1 MAPASAQSDK
11 SAAAPA
17 ASDPAVFDPALTD
30 LELAAALV
38 RHAGQLARGMRA
50 DGLLAE
56 QKTSVSDVVT
66 AADRAAESFVVE
78 QLRRCRPADGI
89 LGEEGAAHPGTSGR
103 TWVIDPVDGTYNF
116 LSGSTYWCSALALK
130 PDDVHPDGIHPEGVH
145 PDGVHPDG
153 VHPDGHAGPEAA
165 QDPNVLLGAIY
176 QPEEDKLWLGGVDH
190 PATLNGRL
198 LRPPSNASIGQLSAG
213 TYIHP
218 AWLVQPHAAM
228 PWHAAAILPATI
240 RMLGSG
246 SCDLGRVADGQLGCW
261 FQHSCPEWD
270 WLPGKAIVQAAGG
283 ATAVVRVNGLDWC
296 IGGGPTAVREV
307 AAALRSA
314 AL

>member
-1 MAPASAQSDK
+1 MASESAPSDH
-11 SAAAPA
+11 PA
-17 ASDPAVFDPALTD
+17 AFDPAVFDPAVFDPAVFDPALTD

-38 RHAGQLARGMRA
+38 RRAGRLARRMRA

-89 LGEEGAAHPGTSGR
+89 LGEEGAAHQGTSGR

-130 PDDVHPDGIHPEGVH
+130 L
-145 PDGVHPDG
+145 DGVHPDG
-153 VHPDGHAGPEAA
+153 VHSHGRAVPGTAHDPD
-165 QDPNVLLGAIY
+165 VLLGAIY

-218 AWLVQPHAAM
+218 SWLVQPHAAM

-270 WLPGKAIVQAAGG
+270 WLPGKAIVKAAGG
-283 ATAVVRVNGLDWC
+283 STAAVRVNGLDWC

-307 AAALRSA
+307 AAALRSG
-314 AL
+314 ALD

>member
-1 MAPASAQSDK
+1 MASK
-11 SAAAPA
+11 SAPSDNSAALDSA
-17 ASDPAVFDPALTD
+17 ALDSATLDPATLDPARTD
-30 LELAAALV
+30 LELAAELV
-38 RHAGQLARGMRA
+38 RRAGALARRMRA

-56 QKTSVSDVVT
+56 QKSSVSDVVT
-66 AADRAAESFVVE
+66 AADRAAESFIVE

-89 LGEEGAAHPGTSGR
+89 LGEEGAAHPGSSGR

-130 PDDVHPDGIHPEGVH
+130 L
-145 PDGVHPDG
+145 DGVPSGGPAGGPADG
-153 VHPDGHAGPEAA
+153 PAGPGTAP
-165 QDPNVLLGAIY
+165 DPDVLVGAIY

-198 LRPPSNASIGQLSAG
+198 LPPPSNAGIGQLSAG

-218 AWLVQPHAAM
+218 SWLVQPHAAM

-283 ATAVVRVNGLDWC
+283 TTAVVRVNGLDWC

-307 AAALRSA
+307 AAALRSG
-314 AL
+314 ALD